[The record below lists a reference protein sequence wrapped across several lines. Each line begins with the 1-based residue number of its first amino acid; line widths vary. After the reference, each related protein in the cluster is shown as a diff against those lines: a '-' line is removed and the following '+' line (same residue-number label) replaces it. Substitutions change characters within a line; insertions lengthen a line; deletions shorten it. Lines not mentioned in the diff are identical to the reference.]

1 MFNLLLKILFMMLIF
16 GAVSMA
22 EDDEAFVI
30 ETVGKISKNSVS
42 VYSNPDELSKKL
54 YTLRK
59 DDKVVVLGEVD
70 EKWLKVKFSITKIGY
85 IKKDSIDF
93 ISTLKKE
100 LIRGNYYLTKLNLD
114 INALIERFNI
124 NLTESA
130 YFQQEGIVPQLK
142 LLNLKNKNN
151 ILEADIL
158 YTFTGTVETDSRQGS
173 LNPFYSETLSLMEVI
188 FFKMFLMEE
197 KIYRINILI
206 NKYDKDKKSVVNY
219 CSFEYKHNIE
229 LFDHIK
235 SGSGRIFEYV
245 TTTMD
250 IKEVFRNYP

>member
-16 GAVSMA
+16 SAVSMA
-22 EDDEAFVI
+22 EDDEAFLV

-59 DDKVVVLGEVD
+59 DNKVVVLGEVD
-70 EKWLKVKFSITKIGY
+70 EKWLKVKFSTTKIGY

-100 LIRGNYYLTKLNLD
+100 VIRGNYYLTKLNLD
-114 INALIERFNI
+114 INALVERFNI
-124 NLTESA
+124 NFTESA
-130 YFQQEGIVPQLK
+130 YFQQEGVVPQLRF
-142 LLNLKNKNN
+142 LNLKYKNG

-158 YTFTGTVETDSRQGS
+158 YTSAGKMDGDSTQEV
-173 LNPFYSETLSLMEVI
+173 LNPFYSETLSLIEVI

-219 CSFEYKHNIE
+219 CSFEYKQNIE
-229 LFDHIK
+229 LFDYIK

-245 TTTMD
+245 TTSMD